1 MAIRMT
7 GMFSGLDTDAVIKE
21 LVNAQRTKNK
31 KTTDKKQKLEW
42 KQEKWKELNTKLYKL
57 YTDQVSNLR
66 LQKNY
71 LTNKATVSD

>member
-71 LTNKATVSD
+71 LT